1 MLSSASQCRIAFLNE
16 KVGIIKEE
24 GEKLANKH
32 ISKRMKYVLV
42 DLTRYNE
49 KCGFG
54 EIANNM
60 GEFLKKSCIDGIHFT
75 VLVTEKFRGTLG
87 DDVDYVTLEHTK
99 EDLKA
104 LGHKID
110 LWHTTDQLF
119 IKRKHIKDMINLLT
133 IHDLNFIYEKK
144 GIHRIKSLLKLKWFV
159 KRSDCIT
166 VISEYVRQDLLT
178 HVNIGNKSLKVIY
191 NGILDTTKED
201 QSQPCFVSAND
212 KYFFTIGQTRK
223 KKNFHTLI
231 PMMKYFPDYKLFICG
246 KKCTRYIH
254 ELQEEKEK
262 CHADNVIITGEIT
275 NEERNWMY
283 AHCEA
288 FLFPSRLE
296 GFGLPVLEAMRYQC
310 KVFSSR
316 HTSLPEIC
324 KEHAS
329 YFDSFEPK
337 DMADT
342 IKKELSNWDK
352 NGKEAIAAKE
362 YSMEYNYP
370 KYMKQYFD
378 LYKELLHL
386 K

>member
-1 MLSSASQCRIAFLNE
+1 M
-16 KVGIIKEE
+16 
-24 GEKLANKH
+24 
-32 ISKRMKYVLV
+32 
-42 DLTRYNE
+42 
-49 KCGFG
+49 
-54 EIANNM
+54 
-60 GEFLKKSCIDGIHFT
+60 
-75 VLVTEKFRGTLG
+75 
-87 DDVDYVTLEHTK
+87 
-99 EDLKA
+99 
-104 LGHKID
+104 
-110 LWHTTDQLF
+110 
-119 IKRKHIKDMINLLT
+119 
-133 IHDLNFIYEKK
+133 
-144 GIHRIKSLLKLKWFV
+144 
-159 KRSDCIT
+159 
-166 VISEYVRQDLLT
+166 
-178 HVNIGNKSLKVIY
+178 
-191 NGILDTTKED
+191 
-201 QSQPCFVSAND
+201 
-212 KYFFTIGQTRK
+212 
-223 KKNFHTLI
+223 
-231 PMMKYFPDYKLFICG
+231 
-246 KKCTRYIH
+246 
-254 ELQEEKEK
+254 
-262 CHADNVIITGEIT
+262 IITGEIT